1 VDPIEITK
9 AILHNATKADEGAY
23 VGGMLYAVF
32 TALRK
37 ENLPESEAMVKASM
51 LVVST
56 LNAALI
62 MDQNKKVN
70 NEKK

>member
-1 VDPIEITK
+1 MDPIETTK
-9 AILHNATKADEGAY
+9 AIFKNSAKADEGAY

-37 ENLPESEAMVKASM
+37 DNVPETEAMVRASM

-56 LNAALI
+56 LNAALT
-62 MDQNKKVN
+62 MDKI
-70 NEKK
+70 